1 MTTDGPRHSRILRI
15 QPPSDLYSQPTDLY
29 SQSKV
34 NDFLSIC
41 DTPKLLLIIF
51 LKFKSNWQSYICI
64 CETYQLYTRQLS
76 EHGTG
81 HFYVFIASK

>member
-1 MTTDGPRHSRILRI
+1 MTTDGPRYSRILRI
-15 QPPSDLYSQPTDLY
+15 HPPPDLYSQPTDLY
-29 SQSKV
+29 SQSTV
-34 NDFLSIC
+34 NALLSIW
-41 DTPKLLLIIF
+41 DTPKLLRIIF
-51 LKFKSNWQSYICI
+51 LKFNWQSYICI